1 MKITEISIKRPS
13 LVIVV
18 FTVLSLLGLLS
29 YLSLS
34 YELLPKF
41 SNNVV
46 SISTIYPGA
55 SPSEVENSVTKK
67 IEDAISSMENIKKLN
82 AVSYESLSVVTIT
95 LNDKAN
101 VDLSLNDAQRKVN
114 SILADLPDDV
124 EQPSLSKFSLD
135 DLPVITMSAS
145 ANMDD
150 ATFYDLI
157 DNRIAPIISRVNG
170 VAQVNLIG
178 GQEREIQVGLIADK
192 LQGYNLS
199 VPQVQQAIL
208 SSNLDFPTG
217 SVKTNEQDIL
227 IRLSG
232 KYQNVDE
239 LRNLVIAT
247 GPDGAQIRLSDVA
260 DVQDRQKEVE
270 KLARIDRRGAIA
282 IQIIK
287 QSDANAVEVSKGVH
301 ASIAKLMT
309 DYKPNDLKINV
320 VNDSSIY
327 TLESADAVIHDL
339 ILAVVLVAFVMLF
352 FLHSLRNALI
362 VMVSIPAS
370 LIATFIGIQMFGF
383 TLNLMSLLG
392 LSLVVGILVDDA
404 IVVLENI
411 YRHMEMGKN
420 KVRAAYDA
428 TSEIGFT
435 VVSITLVIV
444 VVFFPIA
451 ISTGLVSN
459 ILRQFCVV
467 VIIATM
473 LSLVA
478 SFTIVPL
485 LSSRFGKL
493 ERIEGKNAFG
503 KFILWFEK
511 QLHKFTNWITG
522 ILEWSLA
529 NRKKTIG
536 LVFIML
542 VASCGLIPAGYIG
555 TEFFPK
561 SDKGEFLVQLE
572 LPKDASIEQT
582 NLATQRAEAF
592 LTKKP
597 EITQLITTV
606 GQASGDFGGTQATA
620 YKSEINVRLVDRKDR
635 ADDASIYATKVSRE
649 LAKYLVG
656 VKVKTVPISI
666 LGIAENAPIELVVMG
681 SDLDSAMK
689 YATAAQE
696 VLRKIKGSAELKL
709 SVEKGSPEIN
719 VQVDRD
725 KMAALGLSLQT
736 VGLTMQTAFS
746 GNTDG
751 KFRKGEYEYDINI
764 QYQAFNRQ
772 DINDVR
778 NLIFVNSAGQQIKLS
793 QFAEIKQGS
802 GPSQLERRD
811 KSTSVSVK
819 AQSIGRPTGTIVAE
833 FQGELERLEK
843 TGELK
848 KPLGVSYLWAGDA
861 ENQGEGF
868 GTLGIALLSSIIL
881 VYLIMVTLYDSFV
894 YPFVVMFSIPLSV
907 IGALLALALTN
918 NALNIFTILGLIML
932 IGLVAKNAIILVD
945 FTNQMKAEGKNTHDA
960 LILANHAR
968 LRPILMTTIAMVIG
982 MLPIALASGAGA
994 EWKNGLAWVIIGGLL
1009 SSLFLTLIIVPVMYM
1024 IFDNILEKLGF
1035 NKKGV
1040 TIEELLVE
1048 PYEHKEVKEYEVEHT
1063 H

>member
-1 MKITEISIKRPS
+1 MKLTEISIKRPS

-18 FTVLSLLGLLS
+18 FTVLTLMGLLS
-29 YLSLS
+29 YFSLS

-55 SPSEVENSVTKK
+55 SPSEVENTVTKK
-67 IEDAISSMENIKKLN
+67 IEDAVSSMENIKKLN

-101 VDLSLNDAQRKVN
+101 IDLSLNEAQRKVN
-114 SILADLPDDV
+114 SILADLPTDV
-124 EQPSLSKFSLD
+124 KPPSLNKFSLD

-145 ANMDD
+145 AKMDD
-150 ATFYDLI
+150 ASFYDLI
-157 DNRIAPIISRVNG
+157 DKRIAPIISRVTG
-170 VAQVNLIG
+170 VAQVNLVG
-178 GQEREIQVGLIADK
+178 GQEREIEVSLDANK
-192 LQGYNLS
+192 MQGYGLS
-199 VPQVQQAIL
+199 VPQVQQSIL
-208 SSNLDFPTG
+208 TSNLDFPTG
-217 SVKTNEQDIL
+217 SVKTQEQDIL

-232 KYQNVDE
+232 KYKNVEE
-239 LRNLVIAT
+239 LRNLVVST
-247 GPDGAQIRLSDVA
+247 GKDGAQIRLGDIA
-260 DVQDRQKEVE
+260 DVRDSQKEVE
-270 KLARIDRRGAIA
+270 KLARIDRKGAIA

-301 ASIAKLMT
+301 KAIDKLML
-309 DYKPNDLKINV
+309 DYRTNDLKIIIA
-320 VNDSSIY
+320 NDSSIF

-339 ILAVVLVAFVMLF
+339 VLAIILVAFVMLF
-352 FLHSLRNALI
+352 FLHSIRNALI

-370 LIATFIGIQMFGF
+370 LIATFIGMSLLGY

-473 LSLVA
+473 LSLFS

-493 ERIEGKNAFG
+493 EKIEGKNIFG
-503 KFILWFEK
+503 KFILWFEG
-511 QLHKFTNWITG
+511 QLRRFTVWITS
-522 ILEWSLA
+522 ILTWSLA
-529 NRKKTIG
+529 NKGKTIL
-536 LVFIML
+536 LVVVMFL
-542 VASCGLIPAGYIG
+542 GSCGLIPAGYIG

-561 SDKGEFLVQLE
+561 SDKGEFLVQIE
-572 LPKDASIEQT
+572 LPKDASIEAT
-582 NLATQRAEAF
+582 NLITQKAEAF

-597 EITQLITTV
+597 EIIQTITTV
-606 GQASGDFGGTQATA
+606 GQSSGDFGGTQATA
-620 YKSEINVRLVDRKDR
+620 YKSEINVKLVERDKR
-635 ADDASIYATKVSRE
+635 ADNSSIYATKVSRE

-656 VKVKTVPISI
+656 AKVKTVPISI

-689 YATAAQE
+689 YAEGAKA
-696 VLRKIKGSAELKL
+696 VLAKIKGSAELKL
-709 SVEKGSPEIN
+709 SVEGGSPEIN

-725 KMAALGLSLQT
+725 KMAALGLTLQT
-736 VGLTMQTAFS
+736 VGATMQTAYS

-764 QYQAFNRQ
+764 RYQDFNRQ
-772 DINDVR
+772 NIDDVK
-778 NLIFVNSAGQQIKLS
+778 NLIFVNAEGKQIKLS
-793 QFAEIKQGS
+793 QFAEIKEGS

-833 FQGELERLEK
+833 FQQQLEDLEK
-843 TGELK
+843 AGKLK
-848 KPLGVSYLWAGDA
+848 KPVGVSYVWAGDA
-861 ENQGEGF
+861 ENQGDGF
-868 GTLGIALLSSIIL
+868 GTLGIALMASIIL
-881 VYLIMVTLYDSFV
+881 VYLIMVALYDSFV

-945 FTNQMKAEGKNTHDA
+945 FTNQMKAEGKTTHEA

-982 MLPIALASGAGA
+982 MMPIALAGGAGA

-1009 SSLFLTLIIVPVMYM
+1009 SSLFLTLIVVPVMYQL
-1024 IFDNILEKLGF
+1024 FDSLLDRLGF
-1035 NKKGV
+1035 NKKGI
-1040 TIEELLVE
+1040 TIDELMIQS
-1048 PYEHKEVKEYEVEHT
+1048 YDHKEVKEYDLDHQ